1 MTVRTSEID
10 RRLDFL
16 KKEYQRGFPPPNAM
30 QAKPVVA
37 AAHADKLSL
46 HKPPGIHNMSN
57 AFATR
62 TSGLIA
68 PTKKSRQVMRSI
80 SGLGMEDPVFG
91 TTEEGPKHPSNIFE
105 DMSLGDLPEDMR
117 DIVSVASDPT
127 ADPAR
132 GIDVSMYHM
141 SLGDLNASMSDFS
154 MRELTIPKQKQVQA
168 KTGYVYG
175 PFAVQERDE
184 ESEVSGESFQLD
196 KLMEPEIKLDDSHV
210 TEPLSLE
217 PDEEAKTKKANRFT
231 KSSTS
236 PPTKPTAKILEKLNA
251 SLQSLPS
258 LSLED
263 VLFGVPSPPQSP
275 NPLSDDDAAHHHN
288 DMKVQGHKSKT
299 SVISK
304 NSLESNQ
311 SIARKAKR
319 LVGPRTAGKG
329 GGLNA
334 STSNLNVTH
343 NSRIR
348 GVHPTFA
355 GARGNLMA
363 EAAMEAQR
371 QGGMSDDLLH
381 AAFSQSLQE
390 FPVSSLP
397 QQNTSDASLGKSS
410 FHHVSRNT
418 SLLVVNPHN
427 LHIPPS
433 QPHNSKQ
440 NPPLPVSQQRALPSM
455 STIFPVAGTSSK
467 SKRLRARRPKVPLHV
482 SKSTSS
488 EGLEDLAQYAP
499 HHRRGSGF
507 TGISELTPATAFDTS
522 SVRVQRS
529 RGSLTGSVGLAPR
542 IVGHPVYL

>member
-1 MTVRTSEID
+1 MTVRTNEID

-16 KKEYQRGFPPPNAM
+16 KKEYQRGFPPPNAV
-30 QAKPVVA
+30 QVKPVVA
-37 AAHADKLSL
+37 AAHAHKLSL
-46 HKPPGIHNMSN
+46 PGIHNMTNSIMGQKSH
-57 AFATR
+57 ATR

-105 DMSLGDLPEDMR
+105 DMSLGDLPKDMR

-141 SLGDLNASMSDFS
+141 SLGDLNASMSAFS
-154 MRELTIPKQKQVQA
+154 MMELTIPKQKQVQA

-175 PFAVQERDE
+175 PFAVQEQDE

-196 KLMEPEIKLDDSHV
+196 KLMEPEDSHV

-217 PDEEAKTKKANRFT
+217 PDEE
-231 KSSTS
+231 TS
-236 PPTKPTAKILEKLNA
+236 PPTKPTARILEKLNA

-275 NPLSDDDAAHHHN
+275 NPLSDDNAAHHHN

-311 SIARKAKR
+311 CIARKAKR

-343 NSRIR
+343 TSRIR

-363 EAAMEAQR
+363 EAAIEARR

-390 FPVSSLP
+390 
-397 QQNTSDASLGKSS
+397 NASLGKSS

-418 SLLVVNPHN
+418 SLLVVKPHN

-440 NPPLPVSQQRALPSM
+440 NLPLPVSQRRALPSM
-455 STIFPVAGTSSK
+455 STIFPVVGTSSK
-467 SKRLRARRPKVPLHV
+467 SKRLRARRPKVPLQV

-499 HHRRGSGF
+499 RHRRGSGF
-507 TGISELTPATAFDTS
+507 TGISELTPVTAFDTS

-529 RGSLTGSVGLAPR
+529 RGSLTGSQPR
-542 IVGHPVYL
+542 IVEHPV